1 LVSNKEG
8 VCPKDIDRASKA
20 FGFPVGN
27 ATLLDEVGVDVADHI
42 AKFLSKELG
51 ESASSRAGIPILE
64 NMVANGF
71 CGRKTGKGVY
81 LYEDGVKGSDRA
93 VNPGFEEII
102 SQFKVLPPNG
112 ITNDTETIQWRLAA
126 KFINESILCLQEGIL
141 SNPTEG
147 DIGAIFGLGFPPSK
161 GGPFK
166 FCDIYG
172 ADKIVAKLQQYEKI
186 YGASFRPCQ
195 MLLDMAKDS
204 SKKIL

>member
-1 LVSNKEG
+1 MIFLKEG
-8 VCPKDIDRASKA
+8 VSPKDIDRASKA

-42 AKFLSKELG
+42 AKYLSKELG

-102 SQFKVLPPNG
+102 NQFKVSPPTG
-112 ITNDTETIQWRLAA
+112 I
-126 KFINESILCLQEGIL
+126 K
-141 SNPTEG
+141 
-147 DIGAIFGLGFPPSK
+147 
-161 GGPFK
+161 
-166 FCDIYG
+166 
-172 ADKIVAKLQQYEKI
+172 
-186 YGASFRPCQ
+186 
-195 MLLDMAKDS
+195 
-204 SKKIL
+204 